1 VVIAVTVPLL
11 LLLTWI
17 VTSTKQGKA
26 MRATAQDQDA
36 ARLMGINVN
45 RTISFTFLVG
55 GALAGAAGLMYQQVV
70 GTTQFNLGFQLGLIA
85 FTSAVLG
92 GIGNLTGAVLGGV
105 LIGLIQ
111 GLNDGA
117 PLGLGQQWSQSVVFT
132 ILIVL
137 MVFRPSGLLGQTV
150 GEKV

>member
-1 VVIAVTVPLL
+1 IGGVAIDYKFLIVIAITVPVLL
-11 LLLTWI
+11 LLSWI
-17 VTSTKQGKA
+17 VTSTRQGKA

-45 RTISFTFLVG
+45 RTISFTFLIG
-55 GALAGAAGLMYQQVV
+55 GALAGVAGLLYQQVIA
-70 GTTQFNLGFQLGLIA
+70 TTNYNLGFQLGLIA
-85 FTSAVLG
+85 FTAAVLG

-117 PLGLGQQWSQSVVFT
+117 AYGLGQRW
-132 ILIVL
+132 I
-137 MVFRPSGLLGQTV
+137 RPIS
-150 GEKV
+150 

>member
-1 VVIAVTVPLL
+1 VIAVTVPLL

-45 RTISFTFLVG
+45 RTISFTFLLG

-70 GTTQFNLGFQLGLIA
+70 GTTRFDIGFQLGLIA
-85 FTSAVLG
+85 FTAAVLG

-117 PLGLGQQWSQSVVFT
+117 PHGFGQQWSQSVVFA